1 MSSQSTPVFDALFTN
16 GVFHTQDPERPTAH
30 ALGVHQ
36 GRIISLDEDLPAT
49 AFREVHDLGGAAV
62 VPGFHDAHCHL
73 THIGQASMQ
82 IDLRPSAVSTMEEL
96 LSAVDEGA
104 ANAPEGSWVIGQ
116 GYDQNRLGKHPTAEQ
131 LDEVS
136 HGHPVYLIHNSRHM
150 GVANTR
156 AFEIAGYPE
165 RRDVPVPDGGAVP
178 SSDSG
183 QAEGLLQETARSLV
197 MDHIPANTAQDLA
210 DMVAAGS
217 EEVLKLGITSIVEPG
232 IGAPDHIGMSRFDLA
247 GFQIAQDQGRLGVRA
262 TVMPYLT
269 TLHRV
274 GETEEDGHPLYTLDL
289 GVRSGMGD
297 ERLRIGPTKVLSDGS
312 LIGRS
317 AYMCCDYQADLD
329 QGRENKGLLQFPES
343 ELRER
348 LIGAHLA
355 GWQLAI
361 HAIGDAALDVVMDII
376 EEAQQIRPRPD
387 ARHRLEHVSVASDE
401 QIERIARLG
410 LIPVPQ
416 GRFVQELG
424 DGAAQ
429 AMGKERLPLTYRV
442 KAFLDAGIEIP
453 GSTDAPV
460 VSADPILNISA
471 LVNRQTSSGE
481 DFVPAERITVE
492 QAVRAY
498 TVGSARAVHREA
510 DLGTLSPGRLADF
523 VVLSEDLYE
532 VPAEQIESVR
542 VTATVVGGQLAVGSL

>member
-1 MSSQSTPVFDALFTN
+1 MCSQITPVFDVLFTN

-30 ALGVHQ
+30 AVGVHQ
-36 GRIISLDEDLPAT
+36 GRIVSLDEDLPAT

-62 VPGFHDAHCHL
+62 VPGFHGAHCHL

-82 IDLRPSAVSTMEEL
+82 IDLRPSAVSSMEEL
-96 LSAVDEGA
+96 LAAVDAFA
-104 ANAPEGSWVIGQ
+104 ADAPEGSWVIGQ
-116 GYDQNRLGKHPTAEQ
+116 GYDQNRLGEHPTAEQ

-136 HGHPVYLIHNSRHM
+136 HGHPVYLIHNSRHI
-150 GVANTR
+150 GVANTK
-156 AFEIAGYPE
+156 AFEIAGFPE

-178 SSDSG
+178 SSESG

-197 MDHIPANTAQDLA
+197 MDHIPANTAQDVA

-247 GFQIAQDQGRLGVRA
+247 GFQIAQEQGRLGVRA

-269 TLHRV
+269 TLHPV
-274 GETEEDGHPLYTLDL
+274 GEAEQEGHPLYTLDL
-289 GVRSGMGD
+289 GLRSGMGD
-297 ERLRIGPTKVLSDGS
+297 DRLRIGPTKVLSDGS

-343 ELRER
+343 DLRER

-387 ARHRLEHVSVASDE
+387 ARHRLEHVSV
-401 QIERIARLG
+401 
-410 LIPVPQ
+410 
-416 GRFVQELG
+416 
-424 DGAAQ
+424 
-429 AMGKERLPLTYRV
+429 
-442 KAFLDAGIEIP
+442 
-453 GSTDAPV
+453 
-460 VSADPILNISA
+460 VSADPILNIAA
-471 LVNRQTSSGE
+471 LVNRQTSSGA

-510 DLGTLSPGRLADF
+510 DLGTLSPGKLADF
-523 VVLSEDLYE
+523 VVLSEDLYT

-542 VTATVVGGQLAVGSL
+542 VTATVVGGRLVAGSL